1 MAGQAAGAA
10 AAGGTALPR
19 PAEAEAAAAPGEQP
33 QQQRQPRVRDYPEE
47 PRVGVGVVIL
57 RALPPAQAPEVLLI
71 RRAKEPSKGLWCF
84 PGGSLELGE
93 TLVECAVRETQ
104 EETGLHLRNAPQQ
117 GELFSDG
124 LAFPSPVSCS
134 DAMMRDPSGRLLYHY
149 AIINLAAIP
158 QDPLQPPVPADD
170 VDAAQWFP
178 VSQLRGLKDLVVH
191 CDRVAERAVQQ
202 FAISH

>member
-1 MAGQAAGAA
+1 MAGQAAGGAA
-10 AAGGTALPR
+10 VGGTTVPP
-19 PAEAEAAAAPGEQP
+19 PAEATATSTAAPGEQP
-33 QQQRQPRVRDYPEE
+33 QQRRTRDYPEE

-57 RALPPAQAPEVLLI
+57 RALPPAREPEVLLI

-93 TLVECAVRETQ
+93 TLVECAVRETE
-104 EETGLHLRNAPQQ
+104 EETGLRLRNVPPE

-124 LAFPSPVSCS
+124 LDFPSPVSSS
-134 DAMMRDPSGRLLYHY
+134 DAMVRDPSGRLLYHY
-149 AIINLAAIP
+149 AIINLASIP
-158 QDPLQPPVPADD
+158 EDPHQPPVPADD

-191 CDRVAERAVQQ
+191 CDRVAERAVRQ
-202 FAISH
+202 FTISH

>member
-1 MAGQAAGAA
+1 MAGQAAGGA
-10 AAGGTALPR
+10 AAGGTTVPR
-19 PAEAEAAAAPGEQP
+19 PAEVEAAVEGAEQP
-33 QQQRQPRVRDYPEE
+33 QQPRQPRVRDYPEE

-57 RALPPAQAPEVLLI
+57 RALPPAQEPEVLLI

-93 TLVECAVRETQ
+93 TLVDCAVRETQ
-104 EETGLHLRNAPQQ
+104 EETGLQLRNAPQE

-134 DAMMRDPSGRLLYHY
+134 DAMMRDPEGKLLYHY

-158 QDPLQPPVPADD
+158 EDPHKPPVPADD
-170 VDAAQWFP
+170 VDAAQWFA
-178 VSQLRGLKDLVVH
+178 VSQLRGLKDLVLH
-191 CDRVAERAVQQ
+191 CDRVAERAVRQ
-202 FAISH
+202 FTISH